1 MMGGRMPGEL
11 SFIVL
16 YGNSP
21 GRSREGQRVENGRR
35 RHHCDGPGNRPGS
48 VNSDLRVVLR
58 CNRWHFQSAITIFR
72 IRKVGIFLIKFP
84 HMTST
89 SGGANKWEK
98 YARTT
103 SPLPAPPPP
112 SVPCRG
118 RPCKF
123 DDPCHNGACSPVK
136 SRLVLRSTPKRVIW
150 LGFV

>member
-1 MMGGRMPGEL
+1 MGLMMGGRMPGEL

-103 SPLPAPPPP
+103 SPLPAPPRRP
-112 SVPCRG
+112 SRAGGVRANSTIPAITG
-118 RPCKF
+118 RAPLSKVALCS
-123 DDPCHNGACSPVK
+123 GAPQNE
-136 SRLVLRSTPKRVIW
+136 
-150 LGFV
+150 